1 VGNTGFLLE
10 KYARVRQDESGL
22 KGSLPKTSRQERNKK
37 EVITMLVLFKGE
49 AKGTELP
56 PEQFFQLATKQ
67 TETLKSYKQQGKIL
81 AGGVIAG
88 RKGSYA
94 IFNVE
99 SIEELQGLVAQTP
112 MYPYIEV
119 ELIPLIS
126 YEFASETAKKLGAK

>member
-1 VGNTGFLLE
+1 
-10 KYARVRQDESGL
+10 
-22 KGSLPKTSRQERNKK
+22 
-37 EVITMLVLFKGE
+37 VITVLVLFKGE

-56 PEQFFQLATKQ
+56 PEQFFQLATRQ
-67 TETLKSYKQQGKIL
+67 TETFKSYKQQGKIL

-94 IFNVE
+94 IFDVE

-119 ELIPLIS
+119 ELTPLIS
-126 YEFASETAKKLGAK
+126 YEFASETARKLGAK